1 MWLKAAKL
9 QNKIFDLET
18 TGRFSWI
25 NATFEPVVYYV
36 DKQILKTNKDIT
48 DNIKNLETFFDY
60 EFDLDINAVKD
71 VLNDGDLFEQIVE
84 FADTGNSDKIK
95 SIDLLD
101 EIPSG
106 YRQIKLKEMLINS
119 LTE

>member
-1 MWLKAAKL
+1 M
-9 QNKIFDLET
+9 
-18 TGRFSWI
+18 
-25 NATFEPVVYYV
+25 
-36 DKQILKTNKDIT
+36 
-48 DNIKNLETFFDY
+48 
-60 EFDLDINAVKD
+60 KD